1 MGFKLEQSLD
11 TKVSSTDTKQG
22 VEKWL
27 QKEIVL
33 FGTFFNNKR
42 KEDFYGELSILLKAG
57 VQLREALDILRENQ
71 NKEKLRTFYAQMLEA
86 LDGGRSFSQ
95 ILRSLKEFTE
105 YEYYSVQIGEESGN
119 LTAIFHEL
127 SIFFAQKN
135 EQRRNLINALT
146 YPMIILCTAI
156 LVVIFMLRMV
166 VPMFE
171 DIFRQNKVELPTITR
186 WIIAVSNF
194 IGDYGGVAII
204 VLIVLTLLR
213 KPIFYRES
221 LKRKKDYITLKLP
234 YVGNFVRSIY
244 LAQFTQAVALLTSS
258 KVPLLNSIQMV
269 KRMIRFYPLQDALDH
284 METRIMQGVS
294 LHASMKEGKIFDNKM
309 TALIKV
315 AEETNQTEYIFEKL
329 NQQYALEVQQKSKLL
344 SALMEPLII
353 VLIGFFVGVILV
365 SMYLPMFRLSSV
377 LGG

>member
-1 MGFKLEQSLD
+1 SFP
-11 TKVSSTDTKQG
+11 TRRSSD
-22 VEKWL
+22 
-27 QKEIVL
+27 
-33 FGTFFNNKR
+33 
-42 KEDFYGELSILLKAG
+42 
-57 VQLREALDILRENQ
+57 
-71 NKEKLRTFYAQMLEA
+71 
-86 LDGGRSFSQ
+86 
-95 ILRSLKEFTE
+95 
-105 YEYYSVQIGEESGN
+105 
-119 LTAIFHEL
+119 
-127 SIFFAQKN
+127 
-135 EQRRNLINALT
+135 LT
-146 YPMIILCTAI
+146 YPMIILCTAV

-171 DIFRQNKVELPTITR
+171 DIFKQNGVELPTITQ

-194 IGDYGGVAII
+194 IGDYGAIATI
-204 VLIVLTLLR
+204 GLVVLVLFR

-221 LKRKKDYITLKLP
+221 LKRKKDYVTLKLP

-269 KRMIRFYPLQDALDH
+269 KRMIRFHPLQDALDH

-329 NQQYALEVQQKSKLL
+329 NQQ
-344 SALMEPLII
+344 
-353 VLIGFFVGVILV
+353 
-365 SMYLPMFRLSSV
+365 
-377 LGG
+377 

>member
-11 TKVSSTDTKQG
+11 TKVSRTDAKQN

-27 QKEIVL
+27 QEEIVL

-57 VQLREALDILRENQ
+57 VQLREALDIFRENQ
-71 NKEKLRTFYAQMLEA
+71 KKEKLRAFYTQMLEA
-86 LDGGRSFSQ
+86 LDGGKSFSQ

-171 DIFRQNKVELPTITR
+171 DIFKQNKVELPTITQ

-194 IGDYGGVAII
+194 IGDYGGFAII
-204 VLIVLTLLR
+204 VLILLVLLR
-213 KPIFYRES
+213 KPIFYRDS
-221 LKRKKDYITLKLP
+221 LKRKKEYFILKLP

-294 LHASMKEGKIFDNKM
+294 LHESMKEGKIFDNKM

-329 NQQYALEVQQKSKLL
+329 NQQYALEVQQKSKML
-344 SALMEPLII
+344 STLMEPLII

>member
-11 TKVSSTDTKQG
+11 TKVSPTDTKQG

-27 QKEIVL
+27 QKEVVL

-71 NKEKLRTFYAQMLEA
+71 KKEKLRTFYTQMLEA
-86 LDGGRSFSQ
+86 LDGGKSFSQ

-171 DIFRQNKVELPTITR
+171 DIFKQNKVELPTITQ

-194 IGDYGGVAII
+194 IGDYGAIAII
-204 VLIVLTLLR
+204 VLIALVLLR

-221 LKRKKDYITLKLP
+221 LKRKKDYFTLKLP

-284 METRIMQGVS
+284 METRIMHGVS
-294 LHASMKEGKIFDNKM
+294 LHKSMKEGKIFDNKM

-329 NQQYALEVQQKSKLL
+329 NQQYALEVQQKSKML
-344 SALMEPLII
+344 STLMEPLII

>member
-11 TKVSSTDTKQG
+11 TKVSRTDAKQG
-22 VEKWL
+22 LEKWL

-57 VQLREALDILRENQ
+57 VQLREALDILKENQ
-71 NKEKLRTFYAQMLEA
+71 NKEKFRTFYAQMLEA
-86 LDGGRSFSQ
+86 LDGGKSFSR

-119 LTAIFHEL
+119 LTTIFHEL
-127 SIFFAQKN
+127 SIFFAKKN

-171 DIFRQNKVELPTITR
+171 DIFKQNKVELPTITR

-194 IGDYGGVAII
+194 IGDYGGFAII
-204 VLIVLTLLR
+204 VLIVLILLR

-221 LKRKKDYITLKLP
+221 LKRKKDYVTLKLP

-269 KRMIRFYPLQDALDH
+269 KRMIMFYPLQDALDH

-294 LHASMKEGKIFDNKM
+294 LHESMKEGKIFDNKM

-329 NQQYALEVQQKSKLL
+329 NQQYALEVQQKSKML
-344 SALMEPLII
+344 STLMEPLII